1 MRRLLTFALP
11 LGLLAA
17 APDARAQHW
26 NDTGPGKDLL
36 SSTIVEFDSF
46 RQRAPVVPGV
56 TPGSAAALPQQQAR
70 PPIPILDW
78 VPPPPVATPP
88 APRRR
93 TTTTRTRS
101 RPAAPA
107 VRDPAPLPTSAPAS
121 TASAGSDWERSLAER
136 ERELE
141 RLRRILE
148 EDRLRYQQA
157 RQPQL
162 R

>member
-1 MRRLLTFALP
+1 MRCLIALAIP

-17 APDARAQHW
+17 PSQAQHW
-26 NDTGPGKDLL
+26 NDTGPGRDLL
-36 SSTIVEFDSF
+36 SSTITDFDSF
-46 RQRAPVVPGV
+46 RQR
-56 TPGSAAALPQQQAR
+56 TPQASAMGAGAGGGIAQQGR
-70 PPIPILDW
+70 PPIPMLDW
-78 VPPPPVATPP
+78 VPQQRVASQ

-93 TTTTRTRS
+93 AATQRQTVRRS
-101 RPAAPA
+101 PPPAMREPGPMPA
-107 VRDPAPLPTSAPAS
+107 SAPMPATS
-121 TASAGSDWERSLAER
+121 SEGWERSLADR
-136 ERELE
+136 ERELD